1 MNKYGFRI
9 GPGAAS
15 IILVIVVV
23 TMSILGVLALSEAKT
38 EKTLSEKSTQFV
50 KEENLLEYNVQFT
63 VMQLDEI
70 ISSARG
76 QSDFLSY
83 TKETIPEN
91 VSMTEDRLSFETSLD
106 GSKFLE
112 ITIRIL
118 PDTEDERFEYVSR
131 RIFTK

>member
-50 KEENLLEYNVQFT
+50 KEANLLEYNAQFT

-70 ISSARG
+70 ISSARE

-83 TKETIPEN
+83 IKETIPEN
-91 VSMTEDRLSFETSLD
+91 VSMMEDRLSFETSLD

>member
-50 KEENLLEYNVQFT
+50 KEANLLEYNAQFT

-70 ISSARG
+70 ISSARE

>member
-50 KEENLLEYNVQFT
+50 KEANLLEYNAQFT
-63 VMQLDEI
+63 VMKLDEI

-83 TKETIPEN
+83 IKETIPEN

>member
-50 KEENLLEYNVQFT
+50 KEANLLEYNAQFT

-83 TKETIPEN
+83 IKETIPEN